1 MTSDSKKAPG
11 TPIGISGLALHV
23 PPYRVNLED
32 WCKWNGAQ
40 WDKVRNV
47 VGSSFRM
54 LGPQQSIYTMAA
66 NAVLRLIENYDIDPQ
81 NVGFLGL
88 GTESSTDNSAGAIIV
103 KGIVDDALRA
113 QGKAPL
119 SRNCEVPE
127 FKHACLGGIYA
138 LKNGLRYLS
147 YDGEQRQAIVVCSDI
162 ALYERN
168 SSGEPTQGAGA
179 VAMLLEANPQL
190 AEIDLRHAG
199 SAASYRAVD
208 FRKPIAYKNG
218 TGKLE
223 ACRDIPVFNGKYST
237 SCYVDE
243 ILRALEDMYSRRDL
257 QPAAYLRNMNHAFMH
272 RPFRRMP
279 ETGLGMAW
287 LAALAS
293 GNGADKALLADYCD
307 AAGVPADAVI
317 TELTSK
323 PDVSGLAVSGAI
335 DDDVFPLS
343 TAVLRALRKLPDF
356 ESQVAGKMV
365 LGADQMMNLGNIYS
379 GALPAW
385 LAAGFEDA
393 VNKGSDLSG
402 DEVLLAAYGSG
413 DAAEVIPARI
423 VSNWQDAARKI
434 DFDESL
440 QNTIDLTE
448 DQYLALR
455 DKADSEDL
463 GYAASNECVVDRIG
477 SSKEGEFQDAGIEY
491 YRYIRS

>member
-1 MTSDSKKAPG
+1 MNPENNNTV
-11 TPIGISGLALHV
+11 GISGIAAHL
-23 PPYRVNLED
+23 PPYRVHLRD
-32 WCKWNGAQ
+32 WCEWNNGT
-40 WDKVRNV
+40 WDKVHNV
-47 VGSSFRM
+47 VGKSFRM

-66 NAVLRLIENYDIDPQ
+66 NAVLRLIDQYDIDPSQ
-81 NVGFLGL
+81 VGFLGL

-113 QGKAPL
+113 KGKAPL

-147 YDGEQRQAIVVCSDI
+147 CDGKQRQAIVVCSDI

-179 VAMLLEANPQL
+179 VAMLLENNPQL
-190 AEIDLRHAG
+190 VEIDLSNSG
-199 SAASYRAVD
+199 TAASYRAVD

-243 ILRALEDMYSRRDL
+243 ILRALEDMYQRRDL
-257 QPAAYLRNMNHAFMH
+257 SAAEYLRDIEAVFMH

-287 LAALAS
+287 LAALAE
-293 GNGADKALLADYCD
+293 GNDNDRTILRSYCE
-307 AAGVPADAVI
+307 AAGVDSNNMIAEI
-317 TELTSK
+317 TAT
-323 PDVSGLAVSGAI
+323 PDVSHLATTGAI
-335 DDDVFPLS
+335 DEDVFPLS
-343 TAVLRALRKLPDF
+343 NQVLRAFRKLPDF
-356 ESQVAGKMV
+356 QSCIADKML
-365 LGADQMMNLGNIYS
+365 LGAEPMMDLGNIYS

-385 LAAGFEDA
+385 LAAGLEDA
-393 VNKGSDLSG
+393 ANGAADLS
-402 DEVLLAAYGSG
+402 DQEILLLAYGSG
-413 DAAEVIPARI
+413 DAAEVIPAK
-423 VSNWQDAARKI
+423 VAQGWKAAAQKI
-434 DFDESL
+434 AFADSL
-440 QNTIDLTE
+440 KNYIDLTE

-455 DKADSEDL
+455 DKAVSDDL
-463 GYAASNECVVDRIG
+463 GYQASDECVIERVG
-477 SSKEGEFQDAGIEY
+477 SSRQQSFQDAGIEY
-491 YRYIRS
+491 YRYIGS

>member
-1 MTSDSKKAPG
+1 MNPDNNKSVG
-11 TPIGISGLALHV
+11 LSGLALNV
-23 PPYRVNLED
+23 PPYRVDLKD
-32 WCKWNGAQ
+32 WCSWNNAG

-47 VGSSFRM
+47 IGSSFRM

-66 NAVLRLIENYDIDPQ
+66 NSVLRLIEQYDIDPQ
-81 NVGFLGL
+81 QVGFLAL

-113 QGKAPL
+113 KGKAPL

-138 LKNGLRYLS
+138 LKNALRYLS
-147 YDGEQRQAIVVCSDI
+147 YDGRDRQAIVVCSDI
-162 ALYERN
+162 ALYELG

-179 VAMLLEANPQL
+179 VAMLLESDPQL
-190 AEIDLRHAG
+190 AQIDLNHSG

-243 ILRALEDMYSRRDL
+243 ILRALEDMYSHRDL
-257 QPAAYLRNMNHAFMH
+257 NAAEYLQNLANVFMH

-293 GNGADKALLADYCD
+293 GGEEAGQALRGYC
-307 AAGVPADAVI
+307 ADAGLDADSVFS
-317 TELTSK
+317 ELTNQ
-323 PDVSGLAVSGAI
+323 PDVSRLALTGAI
-335 DDDVFPLS
+335 DEEVFPVS
-343 TAVLRALRKLPDF
+343 TELLRTLRKQPAYT
-356 ESQVAGKMV
+356 QAVQNKMS
-365 LGADQMMNLGNIYS
+365 LGADSMMGLGNIYS

-385 LAAGFEDA
+385 LAAGFEEA
-393 VNKGSDLSG
+393 EAAGTDLTG
-402 DEVLLAAYGSG
+402 QEILLLAYGSG
-413 DAAEVIPARI
+413 DAAEAIPVTVAK
-423 VSNWQDAARKI
+423 NWREAAQKI
-434 DFDESL
+434 GFKGSL
-440 QNTIDLTE
+440 DNAIDLTQE
-448 DQYLALR
+448 QYLAFR
-455 DKADSEDL
+455 DRADSSDL
-463 GYAASNECVVDRIG
+463 GYAASGECIVERVGSDRG
-477 SSKEGEFQDAGIEY
+477 KAFQDAGIEY
-491 YRYIRS
+491 YRYNRP